1 MSIAYLDLPSGISGD
16 MFLGCLISAG
26 WRIEHLRRTLNMLS
40 LPEGSLE
47 VRAEQVKRKAFT
59 GTLVHVITSE
69 HTHVHRHLSDIE
81 KLINESELND
91 NIKSRV
97 IATFTR
103 LAQAEAGVHGT
114 EIDKIHFHEVGALDS
129 IADIVGV
136 CAGLEE
142 LGIDQVFSSAVP
154 LGDGWIDTA
163 HGRMPLPGPA
173 TLAILAS
180 VNAPT
185 RPAPGAG
192 ELVTPTG
199 AALLA
204 EYACFRQPIMTIRK
218 IGFGV
223 GSAEF
228 DWPNIARM
236 WLGETIL
243 QGPLVQIDTNIDDMN
258 PQLLEAVRERLM
270 DAGAIDIWYSPIQMK
285 KGRPALTVSLLVD
298 TSHETAVA
306 EVLLRETTTLGMR
319 VHPVYRHEARQ
330 GWDKVT
336 TPYGK
341 ITIKLKW
348 IGDELSAAVPE
359 YKECQ
364 QRAEEYEVPVRE
376 VLESASAAAWQ
387 YRRALSA
394 KE

>member
-26 WRIEHLRRTLNMLS
+26 WRIEHLRRTLDMLS

-47 VRAEQVKRKAFT
+47 VRAEQVKRKAFS

-69 HTHVHRHLSDIE
+69 RTHVHRHLSDIE

-103 LAQAEAGVHGT
+103 LAQAEASVHGT

-142 LGIDQVFSSAVP
+142 LGIDQVFSSSVP

-185 RPAPGAG
+185 RPAPGPG

-204 EYACFRQPIMTIRK
+204 EYACFRQPVMNIRK
-218 IGFGV
+218 VGFGV
-223 GSAEF
+223 GTTEF

-236 WLGETIL
+236 WLGETAQ

-298 TSHETAVA
+298 TSRETAVA

-330 GWDKVT
+330 GWDTVT
-336 TPYGK
+336 TPYGQ

-364 QRAEEYEVPVRE
+364 QRAEECGVSVRE
-376 VLESASAAAWQ
+376 VLESASAAAW
-387 YRRALSA
+387 RFRHELSS
-394 KE
+394 KM